1 MGQEQQR
8 LHKPGELLVMSQN
21 YQQEQLQQIEQIINN
36 NNSTSIGDCPYTK
49 ISALDKSFWDLWLQ
63 KVFRNFASVKY
74 QFMVFFFWLVVY
86 GMFFEKNKDGIS
98 FISST
103 EGLTFLGGGFITL
116 AVSRIVLRTSLFE
129 PKGQDNIDT
138 DQ

>member
-1 MGQEQQR
+1 MGDETQTA
-8 LHKPGELLVMSQN
+8 
-21 YQQEQLQQIEQIINN
+21 IENEETIVD
-36 NNSTSIGDCPYTK
+36 DCPYMK
-49 ISALDKSFWDLWLQ
+49 ITIFDRSFWDLWTQ
-63 KVFRNFASVKY
+63 KILRNFASVKY

-86 GMFFEKNKDGIS
+86 GMFFEKNNEGVS

-129 PKGQDNIDT
+129 PKGQGSLDT

>member
-1 MGQEQQR
+1 
-8 LHKPGELLVMSQN
+8 
-21 YQQEQLQQIEQIINN
+21 
-36 NNSTSIGDCPYTK
+36 
-49 ISALDKSFWDLWLQ
+49 
-63 KVFRNFASVKY
+63 
-74 QFMVFFFWLVVY
+74 
-86 GMFFEKNKDGIS
+86 MFFEKNKDGIS